1 MKKLIIALI
10 LITASVLPAFSAE
23 TGATF
28 TMGNNSLPA
37 EPMTSA
43 AFAGDEFPWGLSAY
57 WKKAANDYSGIE
69 IGFYMD
75 PVLQNVGYTKF
86 YYNEDLFNISVGPFF
101 GIFNTTETLIRSGIS
116 SSIRV
121 NIPGFAF
128 AQFET
133 KSTIGGRLVSAGDY
147 IQEANNISLGFYVY
161 NAICTIMID
170 TKSYSVVNDAEKT
183 QTEDYTEYA
192 FITDL
197 FQKNVPYTVA
207 LKLAYQQR
215 ERTIEDTSAE
225 TLSNVVLGTDFRI
238 SPFEFLS
245 IFVGLESGLY
255 SFGSLEDT
263 AADTKELLTFDDALT
278 GNFLFNATVG
288 VSLDLDNINN

>member
-10 LITASVLPAFSAE
+10 LITASVLPVFSAE

-101 GIFNTTETLIRSGIS
+101 GS
-116 SSIRV
+116 
-121 NIPGFAF
+121 
-128 AQFET
+128 
-133 KSTIGGRLVSAGDY
+133 
-147 IQEANNISLGFYVY
+147 Y
-161 NAICTIMID
+161 N
-170 TKSYSVVNDAEKT
+170 
-183 QTEDYTEYA
+183 
-192 FITDL
+192 
-197 FQKNVPYTVA
+197 
-207 LKLAYQQR
+207 
-215 ERTIEDTSAE
+215 
-225 TLSNVVLGTDFRI
+225 
-238 SPFEFLS
+238 
-245 IFVGLESGLY
+245 FV
-255 SFGSLEDT
+255 
-263 AADTKELLTFDDALT
+263 
-278 GNFLFNATVG
+278 
-288 VSLDLDNINN
+288 